1 MSQSSFG
8 SADTPTA
15 RKMREALRLIQE
27 RAPDLEAEGEM
38 HADAALS
45 KRILDQVFPDTR
57 LTAESNRLVMPRFTL
72 SLRDGA
78 VITLSADHFGADPRD
93 VAWGHVGTLGHH
105 AQLLCRISDS
115 AFQEGQHAT

>member
-8 SADTPTA
+8 SADTPIA

-78 VITLSADHFGADPRD
+78 VIILCADHFGADSRD
-93 VAWGHVGTLGHH
+93 VACHVGTLGHH